1 MKRIILFASFIIS
14 GSAFANIDLELGDT
28 VVALA
33 ASNAKVSMFSKDVS
47 LPPGENQLVIKFDSA
62 VNPESVNQ
70 GKGRITSAPY
80 ILSFQ
85 YNASDKLVLSAQ
97 KVTDENEAKRQAAN
111 PQFMLIAN
119 DKPVP
124 FSIKKIDQQSFNIFS
139 DFKSFLIAEDR
150 NTAPAVTE
158 NSDGLARIKDE
169 YLNLSDKQR
178 LSFMKWLLNN

>member
-1 MKRIILFASFIIS
+1 MKRIILFSSFIIS
-14 GSAFANIDLELGDT
+14 WSAFANVDLELGDT

-47 LPPGENQLVIKFDSA
+47 LPPGDNQLVIKFDSA

-70 GKGRITSAPY
+70 GKGRITSSPY
-80 ILSFQ
+80 IVSFK
-85 YNASDKLVLSAQ
+85 YDADDKLVLSAR
-97 KVTDENEAKRQAAN
+97 KVTDENEAKRQAAD
-111 PQFMLIAN
+111 PQFMLTAN
-119 DKPVP
+119 NKPVP

-150 NTAPAVTE
+150 NSESAVTE
-158 NSDGLARIKDE
+158 KGDELVRIKDE
-169 YLNLSDKQR
+169 YLRLSDKQR